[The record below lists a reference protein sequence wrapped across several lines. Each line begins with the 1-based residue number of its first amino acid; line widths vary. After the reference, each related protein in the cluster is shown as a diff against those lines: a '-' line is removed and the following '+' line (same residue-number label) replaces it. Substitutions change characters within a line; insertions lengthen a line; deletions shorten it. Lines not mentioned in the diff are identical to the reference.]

1 MNEQSITRRSL
12 VAGAAAATA
21 AGVAVAAKPALA
33 DVAPRYEASVP
44 EAWDRS
50 CEILVIGTGI
60 GGAAAAVEAYDE
72 GADVLVVTAAPSIT
86 ENSCTRSGGWIC
98 GVGTY
103 LQEDEGIEDSV
114 DLFVKDVMRCGGE
127 MGDPDIIRAVAEIS
141 GESID
146 WLVDRVGVDISQRV
160 YDAAVEAGSNSHSV
174 PRDYC
179 SNPLGQGGY
188 GWMKGLEDCI
198 FDECGIEVVFDTCAT
213 RLFRNEDGRVVGA
226 SFAPKDGSASF
237 TVEATKGI
245 IFNPGGLG
253 GGFDAWARYT
263 PIMREIGEKCRM
275 MVSVAPVD
283 VKGDGFQML
292 EDIDAY
298 MYPAPPNYG
307 GGALYLGDDEPGN
320 GNMIQWVW
328 ANEGVIEVN
337 LNGERYMNETLFDE
351 FYGDNKKFIDQPEM
365 VTLVVFD
372 DETYHKTGC
381 QTYGAPL
388 FDKAME
394 KGVSTVHKA
403 DTLEELAEQ
412 MGVPVDTFMATVE
425 DFNSYCGTEGPDQFG
440 RTSFEQ
446 KIETAPFYAME
457 LNISVATSKGG
468 CKIDPQGRII
478 DVKGQ
483 VIPGIIG
490 VGEIA
495 AFQFSGDAR
504 IHIVGGCNCPS
515 LCFGRIGAHTLLEDA
530 E

>member
-1 MNEQSITRRSL
+1 
-12 VAGAAAATA
+12 
-21 AGVAVAAKPALA
+21 
-33 DVAPRYEASVP
+33 
-44 EAWDRS
+44 
-50 CEILVIGTGI
+50 
-60 GGAAAAVEAYDE
+60 
-72 GADVLVVTAAPSIT
+72 
-86 ENSCTRSGGWIC
+86 
-98 GVGTY
+98 
-103 LQEDEGIEDSV
+103 
-114 DLFVKDVMRCGGE
+114 
-127 MGDPDIIRAVAEIS
+127 
-141 GESID
+141 
-146 WLVDRVGVDISQRV
+146 
-160 YDAAVEAGSNSHSV
+160 
-174 PRDYC
+174 
-179 SNPLGQGGY
+179 
-188 GWMKGLEDCI
+188 
-198 FDECGIEVVFDTCAT
+198 
-213 RLFRNEDGRVVGA
+213 
-226 SFAPKDGSASF
+226 
-237 TVEATKGI
+237 
-245 IFNPGGLG
+245 
-253 GGFDAWARYT
+253 
-263 PIMREIGEKCRM
+263 
-275 MVSVAPVD
+275 
-283 VKGDGFQML
+283 
-292 EDIDAY
+292 
-298 MYPAPPNYG
+298 
-307 GGALYLGDDEPGN
+307 
-320 GNMIQWVW
+320 
-328 ANEGVIEVN
+328 
-337 LNGERYMNETLFDE
+337 MNETLFDE

-515 LCFGRIGAHTLLEDA
+515 LCFGRIGVHTLLEDA
-530 E
+530 G